1 MRDHDGKLLDRRD
14 ISVKGKE
21 IGLDQRLVQEY
32 RDERELDI
40 LERIKTAIDPEAMLS
55 IVAGERGRN
64 HAGPIRW
71 TAQGEKDS
79 VTFIIDGKSDG
90 SPILKDDQ
98 DKEYSFATME
108 EKLNEIGYLEGPQPD
123 PVMMFGLEAK
133 DHPQSM
139 DSVAA
144 HTCRGGAW
152 ADLHARV
159 SYDE

>member
-1 MRDHDGKLLDRRD
+1 MCIRDR
-14 ISVKGKE
+14 
-21 IGLDQRLVQEY
+21 EY

-98 DKEYSFATME
+98 DKEYSFATMDCLLYTSIS
-108 EKLNEIGYLEGPQPD
+108 KANDNANDQMQGILNQANQGN
-123 PVMMFGLEAK
+123 
-133 DHPQSM
+133 
-139 DSVAA
+139 
-144 HTCRGGAW
+144 
-152 ADLHARV
+152 
-159 SYDE
+159 